1 MADFF
6 TILENTQIT
15 ADDIL
20 ESEAFARQVLSAK
33 YPDTDFREGTAI
45 SDLTIR
51 PTATLLALINKGLDV
66 YFESNTIA
74 DVNDDTPEEVVDK
87 IMSNLFLY
95 RNNGTKAK
103 VAARLFFSRRKSVT
117 ISKGVTFSTDD
128 VVRFSPDK
136 TYAISSD
143 QLKYDS
149 DNQEYY
155 VDIFLESNGEGTE
168 YNIDSG
174 NLLFFTNFDAYFLR
188 GEISYLKESSSPKE
202 TNSEFIDRSPSAI
215 STRNLVNN
223 PSIASRLQAEFPSIS
238 KLIAIG
244 HGDSGMQR
252 DIVSMTTPSGATST
266 IHLGGLTDIYC
277 SVPIVKDI
285 AQYVTDSS
293 GKVTLIGPYLKV
305 KTTSTQGG
313 SLPNDIGPLTPYTIT
328 IDGYSSAGVIQDYT
342 KENGFSSKQK
352 MTINFGNFYANKVV
366 SFDTWS
372 FDLINSIQTYLEDR
386 ENRLTCGSLLARGM
400 PTYLLDVTV
409 QSYEQVLPTSEVIKP
424 LIESYLR
431 NLQPGEP
438 FIMADLITALYQD
451 SSVRSLKTPLTVS
464 YELFKTNGKTAT
476 GTITDSL
483 YPTESFERFELNTL
497 TIASAS

>member
-6 TILENTQIT
+6 TILENTQVT

-20 ESEAFARQVLSAK
+20 EAEAFTRQVLSAK
-33 YPDTDFREGTAI
+33 YPDTDFREGTAVA
-45 SDLTIR
+45 DLVIR
-51 PTATLLALINKGLDV
+51 PSATMVALINKGLTV

-87 IMSNLFLY
+87 IMSNLFLE
-95 RNNGTKAK
+95 RNNGTRAK
-103 VAARLFFSRRKSVT
+103 VSARLFFSRRKSVT
-117 ISKGVTFSTDD
+117 VPEGATFSTDD
-128 VVRFSPDK
+128 VIRFSPDK
-136 TYAISSD
+136 TYTFSSD

-149 DNQEYY
+149 NAAEYY

-202 TNSEFIDRSPSAI
+202 TNSEFIERSPSAI

-223 PSIASRLQAEFPSIS
+223 PSIASRLQQEFPSIS
-238 KLIAIG
+238 KLISVG

-252 DIVSMTTPSGATST
+252 DLVTMTTPSGATST

-285 AQYVTDSS
+285 EQFVTDSS
-293 GKVTLIGPYLKV
+293 GKVTLIGPYMKV
-305 KTTSTQGG
+305 TTTSSQGG

-328 IDGYSSAGVIQDYT
+328 IDGYNSAGVIQDYS
-342 KENGFSSKQK
+342 KENGFSAKQK
-352 MTINFGNFYANKVV
+352 MIINFGSFYANKVV

-372 FDLINSIQTYLEDR
+372 LNLISSIQTYLEDR

-400 PTYLLDVTV
+400 PTYLLDIAVK
-409 QSYEQVLPTSEVIKP
+409 SYEQILPTSEVVKP

-438 FIMADLITALYQD
+438 FIMADLITELYKD
-451 SSVRSLKTPLTVS
+451 SSVRSLQTPVGVA
-464 YELFKTNGKTAT
+464 YQLFKTNGKTST

-483 YPTESFERFELNTL
+483 YPAENFERFELNTL
-497 TIASAS
+497 TISSAV